1 MALRVLEFCDT
12 DVRAT
17 RLATIRR
24 TTVETFDSSG
34 CWPTGQL
41 RAETGRPVRPTAR
54 VQLQRVQTGVR
65 AARTINSD
73 PLSAATIVRHRA
85 IGGARVSPEYG
96 LTGRAEYRVQ
106 AGHTSAESR
115 PRQCDRRPQCGVVAG
130 RRQGTAFLRPAR
142 TTGSGD
148 DSSIRPR
155 SVRLPRQ
162 GGPGDVDPTVDVL
175 HQSAHKR
182 VVVLGDEC
190 RVRADR
196 FRLT

>member
-1 MALRVLEFCDT
+1 LALRVLEFCDT

-41 RAETGRPVRPTAR
+41 RADAGRPVRPAAR
-54 VQLQRVQTGVR
+54 IQLQRVQTGVR

-73 PLSAATIVRHRA
+73 PLSAATIVRRRA
-85 IGGARVSPEYG
+85 IGRARVSPEYG
-96 LTGRAEYRVQ
+96 LTWRAEYRVQ
-106 AGHTSAESR
+106 AGTHLSR
-115 PRQCDRRPQCGVVAG
+115 IASSPTRSQATMRSGGG
-130 RRQGTAFLRPAR
+130 RRQSTAFLHPAR